1 MCNNSYRP
9 YSKPNNT
16 AIYVN
21 KKSNHSRNIIQ
32 MIPTSVNRRLSDIS
46 SDEDEFI
53 ASSQEYQNS
62 LNEARYDHKLIFEPR
77 NEQRR
82 NRNRKIIW
90 YNPPFSKNVST
101 NVGRKSI
108 HIIKKK
114 TFQKEVNF
122 TKSLTRIMLK

>member
-1 MCNNSYRP
+1 
-9 YSKPNNT
+9 
-16 AIYVN
+16 
-21 KKSNHSRNIIQ
+21 

-46 SDEDEFI
+46 SDKDQFI

-62 LNEARYDHKLIFEPR
+62 LNEAGYDHKLIFEPR

-101 NVGRKSI
+101 NVGRKFI
-108 HIIKKK
+108 HIIEK

-122 TKSLTRIMLK
+122 TKSLTRTMSK